1 MTAQEIVMQS
11 LKKIKKKR
19 YIITVKG
26 VESVKSGITKTGRTA
41 WMAVALLVLNTTV
54 FASPVELSLQN
65 SIDMALGNNPTIK
78 MAAADQA
85 KSEGSL
91 SEAESARM
99 PTLTL
104 GSSYNLRDSM
114 TGTGGNDMN
123 NSLRVGWQLY
133 SGGRV
138 EAQVDQARNGVA
150 AAAAGIDKA
159 RDQIRLEAA
168 SAYFGVLQTRN
179 LVSVNEQTVANL
191 EEHLRSVQAKYD
203 AGVVAKSDVLRSE
216 VEVANARQNLTKAVN
231 SYELAKAG
239 LLNTMVLAADTDL
252 VLTDTLQ
259 YQKYET
265 SLADC
270 LALAGKNRP
279 EIKQSQLAVAVARRG
294 VDIAAS
300 GRLPSVSL
308 SAGNNWNDGILP
320 ASDNWSV
327 GIAASWNLYD
337 AGATGSRVKQ
347 AGSSLDKAVEQAKQV
362 TDGVFLEV
370 RQNYLSLQEAEKRI
384 DTSAVAV
391 EKAQEDLYI
400 AREKYIAGVGTNLDV
415 IDAQLA
421 LTQAQT
427 NRIQALY
434 DYNISRAKL
443 DKSVSANAE

>member
-1 MTAQEIVMQS
+1 MQG
-11 LKKIKKKR
+11 LKKIKKR
-19 YIITVKG
+19 RDIISVKG
-26 VESVKSGITKTGRTA
+26 VESVKSGITRTGRTA
-41 WMAVALLVLNTTV
+41 LTAVALLVLNTTV
-54 FASPVELSLQN
+54 FASPVELSLQH
-65 SIDMALGNNPTIK
+65 SIDMALSNNPAIK

-99 PTLTL
+99 PTVTL
-104 GSSYNLRDSM
+104 GTSYNLRDSM
-114 TGTGGNDMN
+114 TGTSGNDMN

-138 EAQVDQARNGVA
+138 EAQVDQARSSVT
-150 AAAAGIDKA
+150 AAAAGIKKA
-159 RDQIRLEAA
+159 QDQIRLEAA
-168 SAYFGVLQTRN
+168 SAYFSVLQTKN
-179 LVSVNEQTVANL
+179 MVNVNKETVANL

-216 VEVANARQNLTKAVN
+216 VEVANARQNLTKAAN

-239 LLNTMVLAADTDL
+239 LLNTMVMAADTDV
-252 VLTDTLQ
+252 VLTDSLQ

-270 LALAGKNRP
+270 LALAEKNRP
-279 EIKQSQLAVAVARRG
+279 EIKQAQLSVAVARRG

-308 SAGNNWNDGILP
+308 SAGNNWNDGVLP
-320 ASDNWSV
+320 AGDNWSV
-327 GIAASWNLYD
+327 GISASWNLFD
-337 AGATGSRVKQ
+337 AGAAGSRVKQ
-347 AGSSLDKAVEQAKQV
+347 AGSSLDKAVEQGNQV
-362 TDGVFLEV
+362 KDGVLLEV
-370 RQNYLSLQEAEKRI
+370 RQNYLSLQEAEQRI
-384 DTSAVAV
+384 DTSAVA
-391 EKAQEDLYI
+391 EGKAQEDLYI

-443 DKSVSANAE
+443 EKSVSANAE